1 MVYMI
6 YFSLGQK
13 EVILWPCIPK
23 WAGSSLAVEVM
34 ACSFFCTKAL
44 FNTLRPRLK
53 GRHFADNLLKCIF
66 LYENVWI
73 LIKIL
78 LNFVPLGPIYNIA
91 ALIQIMAWRRPGG
104 KPLSEAMVVTLP
116 RQICVTR
123 PQCWIVINKT
133 LLNIQH
139 DFSTFRSLHSRKCPW
154 IHGRPCDSHLYY
166 PKTSNISPTFVD
178 NAPTTSSFLT

>member
-13 EVILWPCIPK
+13 EVILWPCICK
-23 WAGSSLAVEVM
+23 WAGSSLVVEVM

-73 LIKIL
+73 LIL
-78 LNFVPLGPIYNIA
+78 LNFVALGPIYNIP
-91 ALIQIMAWRRPGG
+91 ALIQIKAWRRPGASHYLKQWWLHWRCKYASHG
-104 KPLSEAMVVTLP
+104 LNAELSLIRPSQTFSMIFQHSEVFIQENAFEFMVDHVTAIFTTLKPL
-116 RQICVTR
+116 I
-123 PQCWIVINKT
+123 
-133 LLNIQH
+133 
-139 DFSTFRSLHSRKCPW
+139 
-154 IHGRPCDSHLYY
+154 
-166 PKTSNISPTFVD
+166 
-178 NAPTTSSFLT
+178 